1 MNSIQDTKRGRKPV
15 TAQSPS
21 HGRRS
26 SGQSLVEM
34 AIVTPLLLL
43 MLLGMFEVGWALR
56 GYLVLSNANREATR
70 FAARGRYLDFNQE
83 SQEAIGYGYVVSHT
97 LDSLAAQLPVD
108 LSPSSANGGEIIS
121 HYLVDTRQPC
131 ANMSACV
138 CPSDPAD
145 FETANAGNIA
155 DYDDVIQGPTS
166 FWDNHDTWRYF
177 SRTTLTSQID
187 EGALRKQLID
197 ENNTFNCQIYKN
209 DSSIPWSINSVVV
222 TELFYD
228 QPQLTGI
235 FDTRSFLGRA
245 LFPNPIPLYS
255 QTKMRITA
263 DARTGGHTIGQGCML
278 WPIALHTSNLV
289 GRNPGDMIGDIYN
302 GCESGN
308 FGWLRWP
315 ARTSAANE
323 GYLVESLNDAALAAT
338 DYEDACEA
346 GDTAINAGDCIYA
359 NTGLSNSSD
368 TRDALTAL
376 ESQDIRVPVWDY
388 NAGGTGSNA
397 IYHIV
402 GFAIVHITDFQLSS
416 QNRITAQFVRWDNEG
431 CPGNGH

>member
-1 MNSIQDTKRGRKPV
+1 MNNRQDTKRGGKPI
-15 TAQSPS
+15 TAQSPAR
-21 HGRRS
+21 GRS

-70 FAARGRYLDFNQE
+70 FAARGRYLDFNQM
-83 SQEAIGYGYVVSHT
+83 SQDAIGYGYVVSHT
-97 LDSLAAQLPVD
+97 LDSLAGQLPVD

-131 ANMSACV
+131 VNMSTCV
-138 CPSDPAD
+138 CPSDPANFD
-145 FETANAGNIA
+145 SANAGNIA

-177 SRTTLTSQID
+177 SRIDLESKID
-187 EGALRKQLID
+187 EGTLRKQLKD

-235 FDTRSFLGRA
+235 FDTRSFLGRS

-263 DARTGGHTIGQGCML
+263 DARTGGHTPGQGCML
-278 WPIALHTSNLV
+278 WPIALNTSNLV
-289 GRNPGDMIGDIYN
+289 GRNPGDMIGDIMN
-302 GCESGN
+302 GSGSGN

-315 ARTSAANE
+315 TRTSAGNE
-323 GYLVESLNDAALAAT
+323 GYLDESLNDAALAAT
-338 DYEDACEA
+338 DFEDACEA
-346 GDTAINAGDCIYA
+346 GDTAINAGDCVWA
-359 NTGLSNSSD
+359 SSGLSGSSD
-368 TRDALTAL
+368 VRFTLEAL
-376 ESQDIRVPVWDY
+376 EGQDIRVPVYDT
-388 NAGGTGSNA
+388 ATGTGVNDY
-397 IYHIV
+397 YHIV
-402 GFAIVHITDFQLSS
+402 GFAIVRITDFQLAG
-416 QNRITAQFVRWDNEG
+416 QDRITAQFVRWDNEG
-431 CPGNGH
+431 CVGNGH